1 MKSYFSSV
9 ELANLEL
16 AQLPATRQAIEIKAK
31 KEGWPFKLFPSRGR
45 NGEVRKYA
53 TDSLPKNIQSAIKA
67 KLAKQIVA
75 SSENLKLPKFKSNSL
90 ITEKNVQLKE
100 SSIYAEIQNLNN
112 RQSEIAYARMILCQE
127 VNKMHQVAGLG
138 IKQSVQSII
147 DQIETGTL
155 PENLKRLIQLAN
167 ARNNDSRMLSF
178 QTLYNWL
185 RAFKNAKTPNERLAV
200 LSPKKTKPKMS
211 LMSYAWLPEFMN
223 FYSTPNSP
231 NLTQAYRNFVKDWIN
246 KGKDLHTLPSIDSV
260 RRALKKMPVIAR
272 ERGRKT
278 GAAYKSLMPYV
289 QRDWLALN
297 PNDVWIGDG
306 HSFKAKIAHPVHGR
320 PFKPEVTVI
329 IDCCRTIVGFS
340 VSLSESTI
348 AVADA
353 LRIGIKNFGLPLIYY
368 SDNGG
373 GQTGKMIDHEVTG
386 FCARLGIHHETG
398 MPANPQG
405 RGIIEGVWD
414 GTLIALA
421 REYETY
427 TGRGADGSTK
437 NLIYRKLESAFNA
450 EAKGKELTTEQKRFK
465 AKLPSWSQFIK
476 DVARCIDEYNNRPHR
491 ALPKNSDGI
500 HCTPNE
506 YRALRLHDRS
516 AEIVRLSDSELDTLF
531 MPEIIRTTKRG
542 LVSVMDNNY
551 FHVDLAN
558 YYGEQVRV
566 AYDLN
571 DYQYVIVRT
580 MEGKF
585 ICKAAFEGNKRDA
598 MPKPLIEQLKA
609 KRVKGR
615 IKRKE
620 EQIKIAKEELNPAI
634 EHQPNFGLL
643 VGNGAAV
650 AAESK
655 KIERKPLFMF
665 ESDREAWERG
675 QRK

>member
-1 MKSYFSSV
+1 MINDYISLS
-9 ELANLEL
+9 ELAALKIPGLSNRINTL
-16 AQLPATRQAIEIKAK
+16 RKMAK
-31 KEGWPFKLFPSRGR
+31 NEGWISRQREKRGGGIEYCI
-45 NGEVRKYA
+45 NSMP
-53 TDSLPKNIQSAIKA
+53 TLIQDSLARMLSHKVLNNITSNNKTNN
-67 KLAKQIVA
+67 KQQ
-75 SSENLKLPKFKSNSL
+75 L
-90 ITEKNVQLKE
+90 IRFDDSTV
-100 SSIYAEIQNLNN
+100 QNLNN
-112 RQSEIAYARMILCQE
+112 KQKDIAYARMVLCQE

-138 IKQSVQSII
+138 IKQSVGYVI

-155 PENLKRLIQLAN
+155 PENLKQLIQLAN
-167 ARNNDSRMLSF
+167 ARTNDSRMLSF

-211 LMSYAWLPEFMN
+211 LMAYHWLPEFMN

-231 NLTQAYRNFVKDWIN
+231 NLTQAYRNFVKDWIQN
-246 KGKDLHTLPSIDSV
+246 GKDLHTLPSIDSV

-386 FCARLGIHHETG
+386 FCARLGIQHETG

-421 REYETY
+421 KEYETY
-427 TGRGADGSTK
+427 TGRGADSSTK

-450 EAKGKELTTEQKRFK
+450 EGKGKELTTEQKRFK
-465 AKLPSWSQFIK
+465 AKLPSWNQFIK

-491 ALPKNSDGI
+491 ALPKNADGI

-506 YRALRLHDRS
+506 YRALRLHDRA

-558 YYGEQVRV
+558 FYGEQVRV
-566 AYDLN
+566 SYDLN
-571 DYQYVIVRT
+571 NYQYVIVRT

-609 KRVKGR
+609 KRVEGR